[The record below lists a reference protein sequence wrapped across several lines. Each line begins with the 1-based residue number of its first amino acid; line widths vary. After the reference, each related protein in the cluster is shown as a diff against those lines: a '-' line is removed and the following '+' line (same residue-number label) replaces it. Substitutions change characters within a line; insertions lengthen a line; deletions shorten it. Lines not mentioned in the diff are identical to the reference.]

1 MSESPDPSSQVDYE
15 STPLTRAEYIAAVV
29 HLYRGELYRSN
40 SWRMRLDNTTN
51 WAVLT
56 IAGLVTFSFGEGVHS
71 HGVLLLG
78 FALISMFLSFEARR
92 FRYAHVWRSR
102 VRKIEENFYGP
113 ILRRDPISPSTSWGA
128 LVAEDMFAPRF
139 KLSRVQALR
148 ARLLHN
154 YWAIYMV
161 LFSAWGMKLFM
172 FPLPAEKWSDVTERM
187 AIGFIPWWG
196 VAGALGAFVLAMLGI
211 ACSSGGKPLGTG
223 WASADGFEEIDL

>member
-1 MSESPDPSSQVDYE
+1 MSDSPDPANQVDYE

-113 ILRRDPISPSTSWGA
+113 ILRRDPISPSTTWGS

-139 KLSRVQALR
+139 KISRVQALR

-154 YWAIYMV
+154 YWAIYLV

-172 FPLPAEKWSDVTERM
+172 FPVPAESWMDVHQRM
-187 AIGFIPWWG
+187 AIGFVPWW
-196 VAGALGAFVLAMLGI
+196 VIAGALGAFMLALIGI
-211 ACSSGGKPLGTG
+211 ALSSSKGMHERG
-223 WASADGFEEIDL
+223 WTNSDGFEELDL

>member
-1 MSESPDPSSQVDYE
+1 LSDSPDPTSQVDYE
-15 STPLTRAEYIAAVV
+15 STPLTRSEYIAAVV

-56 IAGLVTFSFGEGVHS
+56 IAGLVTFSFGEGAHS

-78 FALISMFLSFEARR
+78 FALITMFLSFEARR

-113 ILRRDPISPSTSWGA
+113 ILRWDPISPSTTWGS

-139 KLSRVQALR
+139 KISRVQALR

-154 YWAIYMV
+154 YWAIYLV

-172 FPLPAEKWSDVTERM
+172 FPAPAENWTDVHERM
-187 AIGFIPWWG
+187 AIGFLPWWG
-196 VAGALGAFVLAMLGI
+196 IAGALGAFVLALVGI
-211 ACSSGGKPLGTG
+211 ALSSGKGMHEPG
-223 WASADGFEEIDL
+223 WANSDGFEEIDL